1 MQLILIHRQ
10 PSTFRVIKLLLNPSD
25 LIASATRVQVPDLV
39 SAERQLVQH
48 TSRIIDLVDLVSA
61 VAPVH
66 RSNTHLQPNT
76 PPPPSRPL
84 IDLMDLLLAVFL
96 ILPPPLAL
104 PYPPT
109 MMPLVPL
116 LHLQAVFLLWELQC
130 PAILSP
136 VLQSMEIAT
145 VVFCLGQA
153 IIGRARRILRSVN
166 ERPRRVTD

>member
-10 PSTFRVIKLLLNPSD
+10 PSTFRVTKLLLNPSD
-25 LIASATRVQVPDLV
+25 LVASATRVQVPDLV

-48 TSRIIDLVDLVSA
+48 TSRIIDLVSA

-66 RSNTHLQPNT
+66 RNNTHLQPNT

-104 PYPPT
+104 PYPTT

-145 VVFCLGQA
+145 VVSCLDQA

-166 ERPRRVTD
+166 ERPRRVMD